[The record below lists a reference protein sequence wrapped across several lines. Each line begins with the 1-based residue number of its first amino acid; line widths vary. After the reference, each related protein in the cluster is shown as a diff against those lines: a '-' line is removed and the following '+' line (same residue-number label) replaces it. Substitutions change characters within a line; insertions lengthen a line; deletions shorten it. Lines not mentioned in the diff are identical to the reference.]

1 VAGRDPAGILGA
13 LQRLAAHLDPAGG
26 GMHAQDRGLGAT
38 HEAQVYAAVA
48 GGGVR
53 RDVLVACDEAHLIA
67 GPHGLGVGTRH
78 NG

>member
-26 GMHAQDRGLGAT
+26 GMHAQDRGLGAA
-38 HEAQVYAAVA
+38 HEAQVHAAVS

-53 RDVLVACDEAHLIA
+53 RDVLVPLDEADLI
-67 GPHGLGVGTRH
+67 PRLYVLRVNTCH